1 MRPPPPSWM
10 CAHDPLRSAP
20 DRTQDLF
27 VAPGVRLALSGD
39 GSFAR
44 QISAVRPN
52 HFDGNA
58 RAARPHD
65 TQRSSRSA
73 LSGQYTVDIDRDL
86 DLQPDKRKHKLS
98 HRDRS
103 LVATK
108 PNHLLMPMTIIA
120 GRNLPHSGD
129 RLAAFG
135 ETHVRRLVLR
145 ADSSRGLRV
154 RAVTSSRSFC

>member
-1 MRPPPPSWM
+1 MRTAPPGWM
-10 CAHDPLRSAP
+10 CAHDSLRSAA
-20 DRTQDLF
+20 DRIQYLF
-27 VAPGVRLALSGD
+27 VAPGVRLALGGD

-58 RAARPHD
+58 RSAGPHD
-65 TQRSSRSA
+65 SQRFSRSA

-86 DLQPDKRKHKLS
+86 DLHPDKRKHKLS

-108 PNHLLMPMTIIA
+108 PNHLPMPMTIIA
-120 GRNLPHSGD
+120 GP
-129 RLAAFG
+129 
-135 ETHVRRLVLR
+135 
-145 ADSSRGLRV
+145 
-154 RAVTSSRSFC
+154 